1 MRFPL
6 ALTAKIAKHI
16 VKHKLLRT
24 PKFALVLQ
32 LEPLHTCNLTCT
44 GCGRIREYSTSLKDM
59 MSVEDCL
66 GSARECD
73 APMVSI
79 CGGEPLIYPKIE
91 ELIDGLLKQG
101 RIVYVCTN
109 GMFMRKKMK
118 DYLASIYRADLEP
131 KLKRLLEERLIT
143 DKELETIRKG
153 RPSTAPVIR
162 PTKWMYWNVH
172 IDGLEYTHDLIVER
186 EGVFKECVEAIKMAK
201 ILGYQVATNTTVYK
215 ETEVKEIEDMFK
227 FFSWLGVDGHT
238 ISPGY
243 DYDAAKKD
251 MAKRLG
257 KRPEDF
263 FLTRKMTRTKF
274 KKIEEWGSL
283 FTIFGTPVYQ
293 EFLAGKRELTCTAWA
308 IPTRNVRGW
317 KAPCY
322 LMTDTQNTAG
332 HYPTYRDLLEKVEWS
347 RYGVVNG
354 VARDPRCEN
363 CMVHCGYEQ
372 SGALGTNFQRGD
384 NWKNFRY
391 NFWPKPQPYAE
402 GHRVNAF
409 NGFSAGKGHL
419 AEAKAAI
426 NGAPKTNGAKS
437 VFFSREPNPVAHV
450 NGNGHG
456 HVNGNSCGN
465 GDTSQRDELLA
476 KIRDAKKVELKAD

>member
-6 ALTAKIAKHI
+6 ALTAKIAGHI
-16 VKHKLLRT
+16 IKHKVART
-24 PKFALVLQ
+24 PKFAMVLQ

-59 MSVEDCL
+59 MPLEDCL
-66 GSARECD
+66 ASAAECD

-91 ELIDGLLKQG
+91 ELVDGLLKQR
-101 RIVYVCTN
+101 RIVYICTN

-118 DYLASIYRADLEP
+118 DYLASIYTPALEGTVKQLQDE
-131 KLKRLLEERLIT
+131 KLIS
-143 DKELETIRKG
+143 DKDAETIRKG
-153 RPSTAPVIR
+153 KSDGRPRIRPSR
-162 PTKWMYWNVH
+162 WQYWNVH

-215 ETEVKEIEDMFK
+215 ETDVKEIEEMFE
-227 FFSWLGVDGHT
+227 FFSSMEVDGHT

-251 MAKRLG
+251 MVKRLN
-257 KRPEDF
+257 KQPEDF
-263 FLTRKMTRTKF
+263 FLTRKATREKF
-274 KKIEEWGSL
+274 AKIQEWGER

-322 LMTDTQNTAG
+322 LMTDG
-332 HYPTYRDLLEKVEWS
+332 HYGTYQEMLREVNWEK
-347 RYGVVNG
+347 YGVVDG
-354 VARDPRCEN
+354 VARDSRCEN
-363 CMVHCGYEQ
+363 CMVHCGYDP
-372 SGALGTNFQRGD
+372 SGALGTNYQRGD
-384 NWKNFRY
+384 NWKNFKY
-391 NFWPKPQPYAE
+391 NFGAKPKPYAQGE
-402 GHRVNAF
+402 SVNAF
-409 NGFSAGKGHL
+409 NGFSIGKGHL

-426 NGAPKTNGAKS
+426 NAPVSGCSTT
-437 VFFSREPNPVAHV
+437 P
-450 NGNGHG
+450 
-456 HVNGNSCGN
+456 
-465 GDTSQRDELLA
+465 TSERDDLLK
-476 KIRDAKKVELKAD
+476 KIEAAKKDV